1 MFQSA
6 QTSVV
11 NPGLTTAGSI
21 VPGAVGN
28 MNPVKVGSIVSLPP
42 GSVVPV
48 SVGGRI
54 VSVKTVPA
62 PPTNLP
68 YNNN

>member
-42 GSVVPV
+42 GSVVLFLF
-48 SVGGRI
+48 
-54 VSVKTVPA
+54 
-62 PPTNLP
+62 NHQ
-68 YNNN
+68 